1 MRAFRCQNQN
11 LKKCE
16 EKNIKKKKIEVM
28 LQLTRVHRINISLL
42 ILIFVLVCNPLL
54 FQNNMV
60 RTCWMNDKFK
70 SYTS

>member
-1 MRAFRCQNQN
+1 MRAFRCQNQY

-42 ILIFVLVCNPLL
+42 ILIIRVGL
-54 FQNNMV
+54 
-60 RTCWMNDKFK
+60 
-70 SYTS
+70 